1 MRRLSAC
8 AVTVVAGLALAACG
22 TAQRQPDP
30 GAFVGS
36 STVPAIPAEAPV
48 ASAAGAPSRGQASS
62 SAADINI
69 KLKTLAGSNERGDLR
84 LGAGDLIEIAVFDV
98 PELSQIKVRIPSG
111 GQVGLPLI
119 GSVSAAGLTALELQ
133 AEISNQLKTRYMHD
147 PQVSVFVH
155 EHKSQRVSVIGAVK
169 QGGVFT
175 LTNEIRLA
183 DALGL
188 AGGISEEAGSVVY
201 VIRRAATNSA
211 AGSSDQAAEQGMM
224 IVDLES
230 LASGR
235 QEMNFPLLA
244 GDVVEVPRAGTFYV
258 GGEVQKPGAFP
269 LKTRTTLD
277 QAAMAA
283 GGVTTIADW
292 DDVKLY
298 RTRPDGTKEV
308 LKYSLNDLEDGKSGP
323 ELRANDV
330 VVVGKSAA
338 KVMIYGVR
346 DLFRFG
352 MGMTIQ

>member
-8 AVTVVAGLALAACG
+8 AVTVVAGLALASCSS
-22 TAQRQPDP
+22 AQRQPDP
-30 GAFVGS
+30 RAFTGS
-36 STVPAIPAEAPV
+36 VPAVPADVPV
-48 ASAAGAPSRGQASS
+48 ASAAGTPSRGQASS
-62 SAADINI
+62 LAADVNL
-69 KLKTLAGSNERGDLR
+69 KLKTIVQGDERGDLR

-98 PELSQIKVRIPSG
+98 PELSQIKVRIPNG

-133 AEISNQLKTRYMHD
+133 AQISSQLKTKFMHD

-188 AGGISEEAGSVVY
+188 AGGITEEAGSMVY
-201 VIRRAATNSA
+201 VIRRMAANPA
-211 AGSSDQAAEQGMM
+211 AGSTGAAMEQGMT
-224 IVDLES
+224 IIDLES

-235 QEMNFPLLA
+235 QELNLALQA

-258 GGEVQKPGAFP
+258 GGEVLKPGAFP

-283 GGVTTIADW
+283 GGVNSTADW
-292 DDVKLY
+292 DDIRLY
-298 RTRPDGTKEV
+298 RARPDGTKEV
-308 LKYSLNDLEDGKSGP
+308 LKYSLNEFEEGKPGP

-338 KVMIYGVR
+338 KTVLFGVR
-346 DLFRFG
+346 DFFRFG
-352 MGMTIQ
+352 VGMSLQ

>member
-1 MRRLSAC
+1 MRRFSAC
-8 AVTVVAGLALAACG
+8 AVTVVAGLALVSCSS
-22 TAQRQPDP
+22 AQRQPDP
-30 GAFVGS
+30 RAFTGS
-36 STVPAIPAEAPV
+36 VPTIAAEVPV
-48 ASAAGAPSRGQASS
+48 ASAAGTPSRGQANS
-62 SAADINI
+62 SATDVNL
-69 KLKTLAGSNERGDLR
+69 KLKSIVQSEEHGDLR

-98 PELSQIKVRIPSG
+98 PELSQIKVRIPNG

-133 AEISNQLKTRYMHD
+133 AEISNHLKTKFMHD

-188 AGGISEEAGSVVY
+188 AGGITEEAGSMVY
-201 VIRRAATNSA
+201 VIRRMSA
-211 AGSSDQAAEQGMM
+211 NPTAGSTGAAMEQGMT
-224 IVDLES
+224 IINLES

-235 QEMNFPLLA
+235 QEMNLALQA

-258 GGEVQKPGAFP
+258 GGEVMKPGAFP

-283 GGVTTIADW
+283 GGVNNTADW
-292 DDVKLY
+292 DDVRLY
-298 RTRPDGTKEV
+298 RARPDGSKEV
-308 LKYSLNDLEDGKSGP
+308 LKYSLNEFEEGKPGP

-330 VVVGKSAA
+330 VVVGKSATKA
-338 KVMIYGVR
+338 VLYGVR
-346 DLFRFG
+346 DFFRFG
-352 MGMTIQ
+352 VGMSLQ

>member
-8 AVTVVAGLALAACG
+8 AVTVVAGLALASCS

-30 GAFVGS
+30 GTFVGS
-36 STVPAIPAEAPV
+36 STVPAIPAEVPV
-48 ASAAGAPSRGQASS
+48 ASAAGAPGRGPAGS
-62 SAADINI
+62 SAADINL
-69 KLKTLAGSNERGDLR
+69 KLKTLAGSNESGDLR

-98 PELSQIKVRIPSG
+98 PELSQIKVRIPNG
-111 GQVGLPLI
+111 GQVSLPLM
-119 GSVSAAGLTALELQ
+119 GSVAAAGLTALELQ
-133 AEISNQLKTRYMHD
+133 AEISNQLKTKFMHD

-183 DALGL
+183 DAHGL

-201 VIRRAATNSA
+201 VIRRAAANA
-211 AGSSDQAAEQGMM
+211 AAESSGPATEQGMM

-292 DDVKLY
+292 DDVRLY
-298 RTRPDGTKEV
+298 RTRPDGNKEV

-330 VVVGKSAA
+330 VIVGKSAA
-338 KVMIYGVR
+338 KVVIYGVR

>member
-1 MRRLSAC
+1 MIVQS
-8 AVTVVAGLALAACG
+8 
-22 TAQRQPDP
+22 
-30 GAFVGS
+30 
-36 STVPAIPAEAPV
+36 E
-48 ASAAGAPSRGQASS
+48 
-62 SAADINI
+62 
-69 KLKTLAGSNERGDLR
+69 EHGDLR

-98 PELSQIKVRIPSG
+98 PELSQIKVRIPNG

-133 AEISNQLKTRYMHD
+133 AEISNHLKTKFMHD

-188 AGGISEEAGSVVY
+188 AGGITEEAGSMVY
-201 VIRRAATNSA
+201 VIRRMSA
-211 AGSSDQAAEQGMM
+211 NPTAGSTGAAMEQGMT
-224 IVDLES
+224 IINLES

-235 QEMNFPLLA
+235 QEMNLALQA

-258 GGEVQKPGAFP
+258 GGEVMKPGAFP

-283 GGVTTIADW
+283 GGVNNTADW
-292 DDVKLY
+292 DDVRLY
-298 RTRPDGTKEV
+298 RARPDGSKEV
-308 LKYSLNDLEDGKSGP
+308 LKYSLNEFEEGKPGP

-330 VVVGKSAA
+330 VVVGKSATKA
-338 KVMIYGVR
+338 VLYGVR
-346 DLFRFG
+346 DFFRFG
-352 MGMTIQ
+352 VGMSLQ